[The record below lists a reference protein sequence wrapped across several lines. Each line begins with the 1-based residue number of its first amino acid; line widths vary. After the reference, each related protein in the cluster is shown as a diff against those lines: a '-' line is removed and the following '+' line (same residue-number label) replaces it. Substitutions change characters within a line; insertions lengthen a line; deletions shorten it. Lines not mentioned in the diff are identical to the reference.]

1 MLLCVLSFGIGL
13 SPRGSRVAGFR
24 LTGLKVAGLGYG
36 AQGFGRAYRISVWVA
51 GLRTE
56 TGSIA

>member
-1 MLLCVLSFGIGL
+1 M
-13 SPRGSRVAGFR
+13 RGSRVAGFR